1 MKKTLITLML
11 LALTAVAWS
20 QDNKERIA
28 ELDSIG
34 IMQFNNQ
41 QYDEALT
48 TFQQELSLIQ
58 QEYGENDS
66 LYVDDLAVI
75 SRCYFRQKAYKKALE
90 TGLKAAE
97 IYGNHYSKDNV
108 YYANLLDNVSLYYSS
123 VDDLAN
129 AEKCSDEAVKIYYK
143 YFTNDRHMGGTL
155 AHAAEIKYSLDKF
168 AEAVALQEH
177 ALTLIENDEG
187 VHSDHYLNE
196 LKYMK
201 MYYDEVDN
209 TAKVEEME
217 ALEAQLK
224 DEMEH
229 GFVPPLV
236 EFKTAEKC
244 REHNEDA
251 YYCSLYYLNH
261 YLNADKM
268 GQAAQYI
275 QTWSLASPDVDMIFG
290 EAEVKWV
297 NEKKNVV
304 YMIAYMAACTT
315 FALTHDPVDPLE
327 QYKSAII
334 DMVNYY
340 SANKEL
346 TGEVEAFEEYI
357 NLFNKDPKKLTD
369 RLEKDYAAFQKASD
383 KGKTTKITTNTES
396 EQ

>member
-58 QEYGENDS
+58 KEYGENDS

-129 AEKCSDEAVKIYYK
+129 AEKYSDEAVKIYYK

-275 QTWSLASPDVDMIFG
+275 QSWSLASPDVDMIFG

-297 NEKKNVV
+297 NEPKNAV
-304 YMIAYMAACTT
+304 YMIAYMAACTK
-315 FALTHDPVDPLE
+315 FALTHEPVDPLE
-327 QYKSAII
+327 QYMSAII

>member
-11 LALTAVAWS
+11 LAMTAVAWS
-20 QDNKERIA
+20 QDNKVRIA

-48 TFQQELSLIQ
+48 TFQQELSLIK

-129 AEKCSDEAVKIYYK
+129 AEKYSDEAVKIYYK

-187 VHSDHYLNE
+187 THSDHYLNE

-201 MYYDEVDN
+201 MYYDEVGN
-209 TAKVEEME
+209 AAKVEEME

-268 GQAAQYI
+268 VQAAQYI
-275 QTWSLASPDVDMIFG
+275 QSWSLASPDVDMIFG
-290 EAEVKWV
+290 EAEVKWI
-297 NEKKNVV
+297 NEPKNAV
-304 YMIAYMAACTT
+304 YMIAYMAACTK
-315 FALTHDPVDPLE
+315 FALTHEPVDPLE
-327 QYKSAII
+327 QYMSAII

-383 KGKTTKITTNTES
+383 KGKTTKLTTSTES

>member
-11 LALTAVAWS
+11 LAMASVAWS

-28 ELDSIG
+28 ELDSIAG
-34 IMQFNNQ
+34 MHFRNQ
-41 QYDEALT
+41 EYDEALST
-48 TFQQELSLIQ
+48 YQQGLALIQ
-58 QEYGENDS
+58 KEYGENDS
-66 LYVDDLAVI
+66 LYVEMLAVV
-75 SRCYFRQKAYKKALE
+75 SRCYYRQKAHKMALE
-90 TGLKAAE
+90 AGLKAAE

-201 MYYDEVDN
+201 MYYDEVGN
-209 TAKVEEME
+209 AAKVEEME

-275 QTWSLASPDVDMIFG
+275 QSWSMSSPDVMMIFG
-290 EAEVKWV
+290 EPEAKWG

-369 RLEKDYAAFQKASD
+369 RLEKDYAAFQKAAD
-383 KGKTTKITTNTES
+383 KGKTTKITSRDEN

>member
-11 LALTAVAWS
+11 LAMAAVAWS
-20 QDNKERIA
+20 QDNKERIL
-28 ELDSIG
+28 ELGKIAG
-34 IMQFNNQ
+34 EQFRNQ

-48 TFQQELSLIQ
+48 NYQQSLALVQ
-58 QEYGENDS
+58 KDYGENDS
-66 LYVDDLAVI
+66 LCVSLLAII
-75 SRCYFRQKAYKKALE
+75 SRCYHRQNAHKMALE

-108 YYANLLDNVSLYYSS
+108 FYANLLDNNSLYYTLTKDY
-123 VDDLAN
+123 VN
-129 AEKCSDEAVKIYYK
+129 AEKCSDEALKIFYK
-143 YFTNDRHMGGTL
+143 YFTNDNDMAITL
-155 AHAAEIKYSLDKF
+155 THAAEIKHLLGKYK
-168 AEAVALQEH
+168 EAVALQEH
-177 ALTLIENDEG
+177 ALSLIENVEG
-187 VHSDHYLNE
+187 THTNHYISE
-196 LKYMK
+196 LKYLIK
-201 MYYDEVDN
+201 YYNSVEN
-209 TAKVEEME
+209 TEKTEELE
-217 ALEAQLK
+217 ALKDQLEEELK
-224 DEMEH
+224 T

-275 QTWSLASPDVDMIFG
+275 QSWSMSSPDVMMIFG
-290 EAEVKWV
+290 EPEAKWG

-304 YMIAYMAACTT
+304 YMIAYMAACTK

-357 NLFNKDPKKLTD
+357 SLFKKDPKKLTD
-369 RLEKDYAAFQKASD
+369 RLEKDYAAFQKAAD
-383 KGKTTKITTNTES
+383 KGKTTKLTTSTES

>member
-11 LALTAVAWS
+11 LALAAVAWS

-28 ELDSIG
+28 ELDSIAG
-34 IMQFNNQ
+34 MHFRNQ
-41 QYDEALT
+41 EYDEALST
-48 TFQQELSLIQ
+48 YQQGLALIQ
-58 QEYGENDS
+58 KEYGENDS
-66 LYVDDLAVI
+66 LYVEMLAVV
-75 SRCYFRQKAYKKALE
+75 SRCYYRQKAHKMALE

-97 IYGNHYSKDNV
+97 IYGKNYSKDNV
-108 YYANLLDNVSLYYSS
+108 YYANLLDNNALYYSC

-129 AEKCSDEAVKIYYK
+129 AEKYSDEAVKIYYK

-155 AHAAEIKYSLDKF
+155 AHAAEIKYSLGKF

-224 DEMEH
+224 DEMEN

-261 YLNADKM
+261 YLNNEKM

-275 QTWSLASPDVDMIFG
+275 QSWSMSSPDVMMIFG
-290 EAEVKWV
+290 EPEAKWG
-297 NEKKNVV
+297 NEQKNVV
-304 YMIAYMAACTT
+304 YMIAYMAACTK

-357 NLFNKDPKKLTD
+357 NLFKKDPKKLTD
-369 RLEKDYAAFQKASD
+369 RLEKDYAAFQKAAD
-383 KGKTTKITTNTES
+383 KGKTTKITSRDES

>member
-1 MKKTLITLML
+1 MKKSLIFATLKHK
-11 LALTAVAWS
+11 
-20 QDNKERIA
+20 QIA

-48 TFQQELSLIQ
+48 TFQQELSLIK

-129 AEKCSDEAVKIYYK
+129 AEKYSDEAVKIYYK

-187 VHSDHYLNE
+187 THSDHYLNE

-201 MYYDEVDN
+201 MYYDEVGN
-209 TAKVEEME
+209 AAKVEEME

-268 GQAAQYI
+268 VQAAQYI
-275 QTWSLASPDVDMIFG
+275 QSWSLASPDVDMIFG
-290 EAEVKWV
+290 EAEVKWI
-297 NEKKNVV
+297 NEPKNAV
-304 YMIAYMAACTT
+304 YMIAYMAACTK
-315 FALTHDPVDPLE
+315 FALTHEPVDPLE
-327 QYKSAII
+327 QYMSAII

-383 KGKTTKITTNTES
+383 KGKTTKLTTSTES